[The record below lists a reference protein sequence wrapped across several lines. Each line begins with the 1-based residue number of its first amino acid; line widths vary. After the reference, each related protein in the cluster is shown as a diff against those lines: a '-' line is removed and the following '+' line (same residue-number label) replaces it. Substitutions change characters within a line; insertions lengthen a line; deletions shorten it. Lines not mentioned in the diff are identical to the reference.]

1 MKRKFCFL
9 LAFLLLLGASSALA
23 DGAPASQF
31 GFKGWPY
38 RQTTDCKNDEYNPE
52 AASRQGVTKC
62 HTAHVSGSAAP
73 AVSTGDY
80 TTISAP
86 AQEQKEWNLPD
97 QTPVAPVQSAPAQNN
112 SGYRWLRRYLYSS
125 SPAQQTVSRP
135 VVSQP
140 VVSQP
145 IVSRPVASQPIVSQP
160 VASQPQAETPAQGQ
174 AYSFAPTAQEALLFS
189 LINKDRAAN
198 GLSALPLDGQLSSIA
213 RVKSQD
219 MRDNHYFAHES
230 PTYGN
235 ASQMLRSFGYSYRGV
250 GENIAHYSDV
260 EKAEAAFMSSQ
271 GHRHNLLGSQWEKV
285 GVGVA
290 LDEYGFVYVTEL
302 FAR

>member
-1 MKRKFCFL
+1 MKHFAALMLTLIL
-9 LAFLLLLGASSALA
+9 LSASSFALA
-23 DGAPASQF
+23 AEGTPQSQF

-38 RQTTDCKNDEYNPE
+38 RQTTDCTNDEYNPE

-62 HTAHVSGSAAP
+62 YTAHVNGSAAP

-97 QTPVAPVQSAPAQNN
+97 QTPAAQVQTPSSRNN
-112 SGYRWLRRYLYSS
+112 SGYRWMRRYLYSS
-125 SPAQQTVSRP
+125 APAQPTVSRP
-135 VVSQP
+135 VISQP

-145 IVSRPVASQPIVSQP
+145 VASQPTVSQP
-160 VASQPQAETPAQGQ
+160 VVSQPQAETPAQGQ
-174 AYSFAPTAQEALLFS
+174 AYSFAPTAQEALLFN

-235 ASQMLRSFGYSYRGV
+235 ASQMLRTFGYSYRGV